1 MEKGKNHDLL
11 GTNLLLENSN
21 LDSSGEVSELS
32 EFSGTSS
39 STKLTE
45 NCSEEEWIDSI

>member
-1 MEKGKNHDLL
+1 MEKGKYHDLL
-11 GTNLLLENSN
+11 GTNLWLKNFH
-21 LDSSGEVSELS
+21 LDSSDEVSELS

-45 NCSEEEWIDSI
+45 NNSED